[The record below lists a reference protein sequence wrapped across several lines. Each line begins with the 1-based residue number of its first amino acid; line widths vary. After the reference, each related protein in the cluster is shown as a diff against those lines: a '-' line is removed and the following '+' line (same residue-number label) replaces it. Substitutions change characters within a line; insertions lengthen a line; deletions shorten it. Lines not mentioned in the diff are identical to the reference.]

1 MSIGNRLA
9 AIALGM
15 HDLERSGAKSGDL
28 LDEEGFISIYCGGD
42 RVAARPYQTWD
53 EVKRDLGE
61 LDKAAASLAEGPR
74 AALLKGMITSLQV
87 AARYYGGERVPFA
100 ELVRDL
106 VGGVTGIID
115 KDEVQAIKEK
125 VHELLGRRG
134 VAGSDFAE
142 RLNTWKTQGALDR
155 SAVEAAYRELM
166 VEAKARTA
174 RMVFDTGDYDMR
186 LNWYPDLPFGARCD
200 FVNGKMDLNPAMRFT
215 RAEIKHLVCHEVYP
229 GHSTQLLFTRAEV
242 DAGRSQQDALLC
254 AANALDGCI
263 QEGIGDQGIR
273 LIDWME
279 DLDDEISYELRR
291 LRNAANTN
299 ATWQVMA
306 EGRPMPE
313 AVSYLKATSASSDAS
328 IKAMFSYATHPFRG
342 AFVSSYWTGMEAVG
356 KVWDRIAKAD
366 RRRFIR
372 FLCGQLQSPESVAMF
387 Q

>member
-9 AIALGM
+9 ATALGM
-15 HDLERSGAKSGDL
+15 HDLERRGAKGGDL

-42 RVAARPYQTWD
+42 RVAPRQYTKWD
-53 EVKRDLGE
+53 DAQRDLAE
-61 LDKAAASLAEGPR
+61 LATEATKLADGAR
-74 AALLKGMITSLQV
+74 ATLLKGMIKSVQV
-87 AARYYGGERVPFA
+87 AARYYGGERVAFA

-115 KDEVQAIKEK
+115 KDEVQAIQDK
-125 VHELLGRRG
+125 VNELLGRRH
-134 VAGSDFAE
+134 VAGSSFGE
-142 RLNTWKTQGALDR
+142 RLNAWKSQGALDHA
-155 SAVEAAYRELM
+155 SVETIFRTLM
-166 VEAKARTA
+166 AEAKARTD
-174 RMVFDTGDYDMR
+174 RMVFDTGDYDMK
-186 LNWYPDLPFGARCD
+186 LNWFPDLPFGARCD
-200 FVNGKMDLNPAMRFT
+200 FANGKMDLNPAMRFT

-273 LIDWME
+273 LIDWIE

-306 EGRPMPE
+306 EGRPQAE
-313 AVSYLKATSASSDAS
+313 AAAYLKQTCASSDAS
-328 IKAMFSYATHPFRG
+328 IKAMFSYALHPFRG

-356 KVWDRIAKAD
+356 RVWDKIAKPD

-372 FLCGQLQSPESVAMF
+372 YLCGQLQSPESVAMF

>member
-15 HDLERSGAKSGDL
+15 HDLERSSAKGGDL

-42 RVAARPYQTWD
+42 RVAPRPYATWD
-53 EVKRDLGE
+53 EVQRDLSE
-61 LDKAAASLAEGPR
+61 LSTAAASLPEGAR
-74 AALLKGMITSLQV
+74 GTLLRGMIKSLQV
-87 AARYYGGERVPFA
+87 AARYYSGETVSFL

-106 VGGVTGIID
+106 VGGVTGVID
-115 KDEVQAIKEK
+115 KDEVRGFQERL
-125 VHELLGRRG
+125 HELLGRRG
-134 VAGSDFAE
+134 IKGTNFAE
-142 RLNTWKTQGALDR
+142 RVEAWKSQGTLDR
-155 SAVEAAYRELM
+155 QGVETTYRELM
-166 VEAKARTA
+166 AEAKARTDK
-174 RMVFDTGDYDMR
+174 MVFDTGDYDMR
-186 LNWYPDLPFGARCD
+186 LNWFLDLPFGARCD
-200 FVNGKMDLNPAMRFT
+200 FMNGKMDLNPAMRFT
-215 RAEIKHLVCHEVYP
+215 RAELKHLVCHEVYP

-273 LIDWME
+273 LIDWIE

-291 LRNAANTN
+291 LRNAANTS
-299 ATWQVMA
+299 ATWHLMA
-306 EGRPMPE
+306 EGRPKAE
-313 AVSYLKATSASSDAS
+313 VASYLKETCASSDAS

-356 KVWDRIAKAD
+356 RAWDKIAKAD
-366 RRRFIR
+366 RRRFIH

>member
-15 HDLERSGAKSGDL
+15 HDFERHGARTGDL

-42 RVAARPYQTWD
+42 RVASRHYTKWD
-53 EVKRDLGE
+53 EVQRDLAE
-61 LDKAAASLAEGPR
+61 LATEAKTIPEGAR
-74 AALLKGMITSLQV
+74 ATLLRGMIKSVQV
-87 AARYYGGERVPFA
+87 AARYYGGESVPFA

-115 KDEVQAIKEK
+115 KHAVQEIQDK
-125 VHELLGRRG
+125 VNDLLGRRG
-134 VAGSDFAE
+134 IAGASFSA
-142 RLNTWKTQGALDR
+142 RLNAWKSQGALDR
-155 SAVEAAYRELM
+155 AGVETTFRELM
-166 VEAKARTA
+166 AKAKERTD
-174 RMVFDTGDYDMR
+174 RMVFDTGDYDMQ
-186 LNWYPDLPFGARCD
+186 LYWFPGLPFGARCD
-200 FVNGKMDLNPAMRFT
+200 FANGKMDLNPAMRFT

-254 AANALDGCI
+254 AANALDGCV

-273 LIDWME
+273 LIDWIE
-279 DLDDEISYELRR
+279 DLDDEISFELRR

-299 ATWQVMA
+299 ATWHVMA
-306 EGRPMPE
+306 EGRPRAE
-313 AVSYLKATSASSDAS
+313 AEAYLKETAAASDAS
-328 IKAMFSYATHPFRG
+328 IRAMFGYALHPFRG

-356 KVWDRIAKAD
+356 KVWDRIAKGD

-372 FLCGQLQSPESVAMF
+372 YLCGQLQSPDSVAMF

>member
-15 HDLERSGAKSGDL
+15 HELERRSAESGDL
-28 LDEEGFISIYCGGD
+28 LDAEGFISIYCGGD
-42 RVAARPYQTWD
+42 RVAARHYATWD
-53 EVKRDLGE
+53 EVKRDLAE
-61 LDKAAASLAEGPR
+61 LETAATTLAEGPR
-74 AALLKGMITSLQV
+74 ATLLKGMIKSVQV
-87 AARYYGGERVPFA
+87 AARHYGGERVAFA

-115 KDEVQAIKEK
+115 KDHVEAIKEK

-134 VAGSDFAE
+134 VAGTGFGE
-142 RLNTWKTQGALDR
+142 RLNNWKTEGALDR
-155 SAVEAAYRELM
+155 VGVETSFRELM
-166 VEAKARTA
+166 VEAKARTD
-174 RMVFDTGDYDMR
+174 RMVFDTGDYDMQ
-186 LNWYPDLPFGARCD
+186 LNWFPDLPFGARCD
-200 FVNGKMDLNPAMRFT
+200 FANGKMDLNPAMRFT

-273 LIDWME
+273 LIDWIE

-306 EGRPMPE
+306 EGRSMAE
-313 AVSYLKATSASSDAS
+313 AVTYLKETSASSDAS

-356 KVWDRIAKAD
+356 KAWDRIAKAD
-366 RRRFIR
+366 RRRFIHY
-372 FLCGQLQSPESVAMF
+372 LCGQLQSPASVAMF